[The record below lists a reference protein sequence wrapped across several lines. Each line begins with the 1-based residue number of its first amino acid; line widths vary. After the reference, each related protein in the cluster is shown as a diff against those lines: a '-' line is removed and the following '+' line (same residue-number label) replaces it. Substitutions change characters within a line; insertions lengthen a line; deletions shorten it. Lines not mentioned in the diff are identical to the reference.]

1 MKLSLNIL
9 HRDIQSHLV
18 QEYAPDFPLLIV
30 ADAEENKVLYTPT
43 SIKVPNSLMNFI
55 PKILMTF
62 KALATSKKP
71 LASINYAHHQSGE
84 YITTLNM
91 FRTKQ
96 TSFLFEPFTKMGIN
110 LHKLLLGINKTH
122 SKIYLD
128 TALIGHLSR
137 LGQDIQNQMTLYLMS
152 MMQLFTQLN
161 EISLNTNMFNNSKLS
176 SSELRIKHV
185 IWETISDFVKT
196 FDNDISVELLETDTS
211 AISYLEV
218 FQNTYASN
226 IPIQISGQVSSTY
239 VVLKDKK
246 NKYSLLFKTASKDY
260 FRINFQEGEVLTT
273 LKMTYLDFDSDSH
286 VIGFAGTLATSTYPV
301 IVQYSSTLDLDTLE
315 KVSILESPSEV
326 EDSAILEK
334 IEKFLANCSSVREI
348 VEATNLEEFYK
359 DLNKDYFDIE
369 SSTYIS
375 NEVIKAQYAT
385 DSYAQQLYQLNKKMI
400 DRLGPV
406 DLQELSNIVPSIIK
420 GETYSAIFVGESG
433 TGKSTTAKHIAYQAG
448 IPFELINASINIEE
462 SDFIGTMVANKN
474 RKSDLDPMFVW
485 KDGILARAVRNGY
498 VSIIEEINFGR
509 AGVLGKL
516 NSLLDDSRQLE
527 LGDGTIL
534 QAHPNFRLFATG
546 NIGEEGTQRL
556 NRALINRFQHAK
568 KFKHLNKQ
576 EAIALIISK
585 TKYKDQDKIDKV
597 YAVYDAVRKYAKENQ
612 LKLSISIRQII
623 NIFMAPKVYKTAY
636 DAIINFMI
644 NQAFLEETEHQE
656 HFVETVLSVFDLKF
670 RL

>member
-1 MKLSLNIL
+1 MKLSLDIK
-9 HRDIQSHLV
+9 HADIQSSLV
-18 QEYAPDFPLLIV
+18 QEYTLDFPLLV
-30 ADAEENKVLYTPT
+30 TSDSDDNKVLNTIT
-43 SIKVPNSLMNFI
+43 KIKTVNSLMNFI

-62 KALATSKKP
+62 KALAANKKP
-71 LASINYAHHQSGE
+71 LGSINYAKHESGE
-84 YITTLNM
+84 YITSLNI

-96 TSFLFEPFTKMGIN
+96 SSFLFEPFTKMGIN
-110 LHKLLLGINKTH
+110 LHKLLLGINK
-122 SKIYLD
+122 SQNKLYLD

-137 LGQDIQNQMTLYLMS
+137 LSVDIQNQMALYLISLMN
-152 MMQLFTQLN
+152 LFIQLN
-161 EISLNTNMFNNSKLS
+161 EVSLKQNMFNSSKLS
-176 SSELRIKHV
+176 ASELRIKNS
-185 IWETISDFVKT
+185 IWEEIDAFIKT
-196 FDNDISVELLETDTS
+196 FDSDIKVELLETDTS
-211 AISYLEV
+211 NISYLEV
-218 FQNTYASN
+218 FQDTYSSN
-226 IPIQISGQVSSTY
+226 IPIQVTGTSPSSY
-239 VVLKDKK
+239 IILKDKK
-246 NKYSLLFKTASKDY
+246 NKYSLLFKTPSKDY
-260 FRINFQEGEVLTT
+260 FKINLHDPEVLTT
-273 LKMTYLDFDSDSH
+273 LKMTYLDFDSDSS
-286 VIGFAGTLATSTYPV
+286 VIGFAGSLPNDIYPT
-301 IVQYSSTLDLDTLE
+301 IVSYSSTLNFDVDQKT
-315 KVSILESPSEV
+315 SILEGINDIDNQKVRETV
-326 EDSAILEK
+326 
-334 IEKFLANCSSVREI
+334 EKFLSNCTAIREI
-348 VEATNLEEFYK
+348 VEANNLEEFYK
-359 DLNKDYFDIE
+359 DLKKDYFDIE
-369 SSTYIS
+369 SSTYVS

-385 DSYAQQLYQLNKKMI
+385 DAYAQQLYQLNKKMI

-406 DLQELSNIVPSIIK
+406 DLQELSNIVPSVIK

-433 TGKSTTAKHIAYQAG
+433 TGKSTTAKHIAYQSG

-576 EAIALIISK
+576 EALALIITK
-585 TKYKDQDKIDKV
+585 TKYKDQDKLEKV

-623 NIFMAPKVYKTAY
+623 NIFMAPKIYKSAY
-636 DAIINFMI
+636 DAVINFMI